1 MSLFFS
7 RINLRIKSKFRNLL
21 LGPKVNDLVK
31 KITERRR
38 RESNDLRADFEY
50 QQLEDETFRD
60 TLMAAK
66 DAYEVG
72 DPSGVSFKKLA
83 DEMEK
88 QHQELKPVLEGV
100 LYGSRNKIAQRK
112 RKNRYP

>member
-1 MSLFFS
+1 
-7 RINLRIKSKFRNLL
+7 L

-31 KITERRR
+31 KVTERRP
-38 RESNDLRADFEY
+38 SASPKDLRAEFEY
-50 QQLEDETFRD
+50 QRLEDEKFRN

-66 DAYEVG
+66 DAYEVD
-72 DPSGVSFKKLA
+72 DPSGVIFKKLA